1 MNNMTPQRRLPAK
14 LRNFIVWPLLGLVFG
29 AQFYLFTLQSG
40 YKAGWVKVFIWEIT
54 RWSLWALLVPFIV
67 SFVRKIPIR
76 SQNRTR
82 PILTHAVV
90 SVLFSLVHMIL
101 FTIFLLL
108 VNKWTGILVS
118 KLPGGFEKNLIPES
132 WNLFRGIFTL
142 DFHIG
147 IFVYWSILLICQAM
161 DSSRR
166 AAQLKSQLATAQ
178 LDALKMQLHPH
189 FLFNT
194 LNSISA
200 LLHQDVEA
208 ADEMIGELGN
218 FLRMTLKNQGGNE
231 VGLQEELKFLDSY
244 LQIQKIRF
252 QDKLSVTFSVQPETL
267 QARVPNLILQP
278 IVENSIRYAISPRRD
293 PGQIE
298 VRAWRDNGRLHIQI
312 LDDGPGISNNG
323 DEPKK
328 GIGLSNVRS
337 RLEQLYGMDYVF
349 KLSNRAEGGLIVE
362 LEIAFRTD
370 PALSFDAEDGV

>member
-1 MNNMTPQRRLPAK
+1 MAPQRRGSRKPLTY
-14 LRNFIVWPLLGLVFG
+14 IVWPLLGLVFG
-29 AQFYLFTLQSG
+29 GQFYLFTLQSG
-40 YKAGWVKVFIWEIT
+40 YQVSWVKVLAWEVT

-67 SFVRKIPIR
+67 SFARRLPIR

-90 SVLFSLVHMIL
+90 SVLCSLLHLVL
-101 FTIFLLL
+101 FTTFAMLET
-108 VNKWTGILVS
+108 KWTGAISPNLT
-118 KLPGGFEKNLIPES
+118 GGFVKNLIPEG
-132 WNLFRGIFTL
+132 WRIFRTVFTL

-147 IFVYWSILLICQAM
+147 VLVYWSILVVCQAL

-166 AAQLKSQLATAQ
+166 AAQLKTQLATAQ

-194 LNSISA
+194 LNSITA

-231 VGLQEELKFLDSY
+231 VGLQEELKFLNSY
-244 LQIQKIRF
+244 LQIQKVRF
-252 QDKLSVTFSVQPETL
+252 QDKLAVTFSVQPETL
-267 QARVPNLILQP
+267 DARVPNLILQP
-278 IVENSIRYAISPRRD
+278 IVENSIRYAISPRKD

-298 VRAWRDNGRLHIQI
+298 VRAWKDNGRLHIQI
-312 LDDGPGISNNG
+312 LDDGPGISGNG
-323 DEPKK
+323 NENPKE

-337 RLEQLYGMDYVF
+337 RLEQLYGTDYVF
-349 KLSNRAEGGLIVE
+349 KLSNRSQGGLSVE
-362 LEIAFRTD
+362 LEIAFRTE
-370 PALSFDAEDGV
+370 PALSLDAEDGA